1 MWTERFNLGDLR
13 EIDVCIRCVM
23 NDHHAKYKLQANSSL
38 YLPRSKGGRGLR
50 QVEITYKASRIKAAM
65 KILTDHDPEMI
76 LVKQFDKRRME
87 NGRSSIVKDAIVYS
101 KDVFD
106 AEFVPEDNGFL
117 FHYGDPDKRETTND
131 IQKVSQFLKKKTI
144 QTFEDEMN
152 ATTWQGRTMKV
163 RNEDS
168 ALVGQDCYLWNTKWK
183 DCPVEVVNDIHS
195 MILQIVPTLTFE
207 KHRNKPHLDSTL
219 CRLCGKNVE
228 NVQHLLSSCEH
239 FAKTLYIKRHN
250 NILRYIY
257 FNILV
262 KYGIKSTCPSWYSS
276 EKVKPL
282 YENEKI
288 SLYWDIPEY
297 LGYDDEDESKVLR
310 PDGKLIIKQQNKM
323 FVLEMSVPW
332 ISNREVKFGKKK
344 KKYKDLIASMKI
356 LHPQYDI
363 EQVTFIIDSLGGYS
377 ESLVHALKTLEF
389 DSNEIKRMLLNIQK
403 IVLTESRNIIN
414 RFKQL
419 TVV

>member
-1 MWTERFNLGDLR
+1 M
-13 EIDVCIRCVM
+13 
-23 NDHHAKYKLQANSSL
+23 
-38 YLPRSKGGRGLR
+38 
-50 QVEITYKASRIKAAM
+50 
-65 KILTDHDPEMI
+65 
-76 LVKQFDKRRME
+76 
-87 NGRSSIVKDAIVYS
+87 
-101 KDVFD
+101 
-106 AEFVPEDNGFL
+106 
-117 FHYGDPDKRETTND
+117 
-131 IQKVSQFLKKKTI
+131 
-144 QTFEDEMN
+144 
-152 ATTWQGRTMKV
+152 
-163 RNEDS
+163 
-168 ALVGQDCYLWNTKWK
+168 
-183 DCPVEVVNDIHS
+183 
-195 MILQIVPTLTFE
+195 
-207 KHRNKPHLDSTL
+207 
-219 CRLCGKNVE
+219 
-228 NVQHLLSSCEH
+228 
-239 FAKTLYIKRHN
+239 
-250 NILRYIY
+250 
-257 FNILV
+257 
-262 KYGIKSTCPSWYSS
+262 
-276 EKVKPL
+276 

-297 LGYDDEDESKVLR
+297 LGYDVEDETKVLR

-332 ISNREVKFGKKK
+332 ISNREVKLEKKK